1 MVPRFPFGKM
11 GDFFTP
17 PVTYG
22 DSPLKEGA
30 FWLSGAQRLPLVAR
44 RAGRSKKSPPQQER
58 GFSFYRYQ
66 QPLRGHGKSSS
77 AKLCIAPG
85 RSPDLT

>member
-1 MVPRFPFGKM
+1 MVPCFPLGKM

-44 RAGRSKKSPPQQER
+44 RAGGSKKSPPQQER
-58 GFSFYRYQ
+58 GF
-66 QPLRGHGKSSS
+66 L
-77 AKLCIAPG
+77 L
-85 RSPDLT
+85 L